1 MNKSKQ
7 VVRVDDNSTK
17 KVKVSRV
24 DTSNLFKIIG
34 GVLGVIA
41 FIAACVVI
49 GYESFH
55 VDPVMTVEG
64 KKYYLSDPEVK
75 FSVYMAEA
83 SLLNQG
89 ETYGVYYGMDAAS
102 FFEANKSSAKADALS
117 SLEETFLMYNEAVK
131 QGETLSDEDKTTTEE
146 DYGKIFDKMS
156 KKRVKRLDMTR
167 EEFIEQA
174 LKIKLAYQYMNKL
187 VEDYGITKDNL
198 TTPVDKANY
207 DEREFEVIE
216 VPLTTTNSDSET
228 VDVSEKDKAAYL
240 KQMKEYLKEAQKGT
254 ELSKI
259 LSSDEKTYTYEKK
272 SLLTSDSSNAELMA
286 KIKDMKNKTVYDG
299 VIEADKAYYIVKMTN
314 NKVTTQYD
322 QAVENQISTEQQ
334 TKLEED
340 IASLKETYKLTEEK
354 GWDAVEL
361 GTVAVYPT
369 DSLDEF
375 AEDEEESA
383 TATPK
388 ATATA
393 NASAT
398 PEASAKASATPE
410 ATAKATASPSN

>member
-7 VVRVDDNSTK
+7 VVRVDGNGTK
-17 KVKVSRV
+17 SGKVSKI
-24 DTSNLFKIIG
+24 DTASLLKIIG
-34 GVLGVIA
+34 GALGVIA
-41 FIAACVVI
+41 FIVACVVI

-89 ETYGVYYGMDAAS
+89 QTYGPYYGMDAAT
-102 FFEANKSSAKADALS
+102 FFESNKASAKADALS

-131 QGETLSDEDKTTTEE
+131 QGETLSDEDKKTTEE

-167 EEFIEQA
+167 EEFIDQA
-174 LKIKLAYQYMNKL
+174 LKIKLAYQYMDKL

-198 TTPVDKANY
+198 TTKVDQANY

-216 VPLTTTNSDSET
+216 VPLTTTDKDNKT
-228 VDVSEKDKAAYL
+228 VDVSAKDKAAYL
-240 KQMKEYLKEAQKGT
+240 KQMQEYLKEAQKGT

-259 LSSDEKTYTYEKK
+259 LSTDEKTYTYEKK
-272 SLLTSDSSNAELMA
+272 SLLTSDTTNKELIA
-286 KIKDMKNKTVYDG
+286 KVKDMKNKAVYNG

-314 NKVTTQYD
+314 NKATTQYD
-322 QAVENQISTEQQ
+322 QAVQEEISTEQQ

-340 IASLKETYKLTEEK
+340 IAKLKETYKLTEEK
-354 GWDAVEL
+354 GWDAVEF

-375 AEDEEESA
+375 AEEEESA
-383 TATPK
+383 SATPA

-393 NASAT
+393 NPSAT
-398 PEASAKASATPE
+398 PEASAKATEKAT
-410 ATAKATASPSN
+410 ATAKATASPSK